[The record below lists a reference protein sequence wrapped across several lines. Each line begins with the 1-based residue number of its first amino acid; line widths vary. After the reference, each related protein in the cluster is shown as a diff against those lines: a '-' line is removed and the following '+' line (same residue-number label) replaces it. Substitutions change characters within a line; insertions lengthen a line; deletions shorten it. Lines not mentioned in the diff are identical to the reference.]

1 MKICNYKLY
10 PNDLLNL
17 IGLGHFKNAPFFS
30 KVAGFRF
37 IMVYYRLRII
47 EFGGKSFAAKS
58 TKEKSH

>member
-17 IGLGHFKNAPFFS
+17 IGLWAILKNAPFFQ

-37 IMVYYRLRII
+37 IMVYID
-47 EFGGKSFAAKS
+47 
-58 TKEKSH
+58 